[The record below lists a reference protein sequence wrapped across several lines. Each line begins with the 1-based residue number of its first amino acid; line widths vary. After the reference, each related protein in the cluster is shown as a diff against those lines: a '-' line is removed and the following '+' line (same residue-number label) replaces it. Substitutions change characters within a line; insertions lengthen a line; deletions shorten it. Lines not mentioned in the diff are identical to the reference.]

1 MAPKSDIP
9 GSMMEGLQALLPDI
23 AVIMATPDADMDFLD
38 KLQKIVL
45 LRIHKPAPQPPGG
58 PPGAGGPGAA
68 APGGPSSPGG
78 AAPPPGITG
87 AGAPG
92 GPPGGGAP
100 NQQMPSMGAPE
111 APTQPGG
118 VSKPMTPNPDEMRRV
133 LAESAGQ

>member
-1 MAPKSDIP
+1 MAKSDVP
-9 GSMMEGLQALLPDI
+9 ASMMEGLQALLPDI
-23 AVIMATPDADMDFLD
+23 AYCMAAPDADMDFLD

-45 LRIHKPAPQPPGG
+45 LRIHRPTQQPPGG
-58 PPGAGGPGAA
+58 GPPPTGGPGAA
-68 APGGPSSPGG
+68 APGGPAG
-78 AAPPPGITG
+78 AAPPGITG

-100 NQQMPSMGAPE
+100 NQQMVGMGAAE

-133 LAESAGQ
+133 LAESAGT

>member
-9 GSMMEGLQALLPDI
+9 GSMQEGLQALLPDI

-58 PPGAGGPGAA
+58 PPGAAA

-87 AGAPG
+87 AGVPG

-100 NQQMPSMGAPE
+100 NQEMPSMGAPE

-118 VSKPMTPNPDEMRRV
+118 VTKPMTPNPDEMRRV